1 LSNNKT
7 HANKAIDAPSST
19 SVQGLDEK
27 EYKNEHL
34 KVKQR
39 KVMKDKWLKAD
50 EMGNIYTDL
59 IALMI
64 IFN

>member
-1 LSNNKT
+1 MDVS
-7 HANKAIDAPSST
+7 SST
-19 SVQGLDEK
+19 SLQELDEK
-27 EYKNEHL
+27 EYEEEQLNDE
-34 KVKQR
+34 QR
-39 KVMKDKWLKAD
+39 EVMEDIWLKAD